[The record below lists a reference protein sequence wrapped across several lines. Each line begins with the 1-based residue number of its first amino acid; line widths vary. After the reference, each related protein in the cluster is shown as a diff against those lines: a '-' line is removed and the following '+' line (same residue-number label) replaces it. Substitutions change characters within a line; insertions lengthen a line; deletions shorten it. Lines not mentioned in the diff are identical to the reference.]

1 MPATTFSARYTAVG
15 FQPGVLARNA
25 LSFTADDLAHALFVT
40 GRAPGDR
47 WSHGAASA
55 WEWLHRT
62 SVIPAYVRCNSSG
75 RLVRSR
81 LTTELD
87 RSEKAVFSYALG
99 QAVTAIFCKQ
109 MLSVTHLMHV
119 DRYAARYSLQFGPT
133 KTRADLFGRTSGREP
148 DGWVV
153 AEAKGR
159 WNAMEPALPPKLL
172 AQKRSIK
179 SIQGEV
185 PTVALGCVA
194 SFPPNN
200 PVMRVDAVDP
210 VEDEP
215 TAVNLDVDLDRFLL
229 AYYEP
234 FLATL
239 DLTSDREFDDDEA
252 VASFSPFG
260 IEIGLRGQVHERV
273 RAAAGGEVE
282 GLAGDIRAILSD
294 IGAPGLSFPDGSV
307 VRTDWDETLTR
318 DDWVG

>member
-1 MPATTFSARYTAVG
+1 MPATFSARCTAVG
-15 FQPGVLARNA
+15 FQPDVLARDA

-62 SVIPAYVRCNSSG
+62 SVIPAYVRCNDSG

-81 LTTELD
+81 LTAELD

-99 QAVTAIFCKQ
+99 QAVTAIYCEQ

-119 DRYAARYSLQFGPT
+119 DRYAARFSLQFGST
-133 KTRADLFGRTSGREP
+133 RTRADLFGRTSGREP

-159 WNAMEPALPPKLL
+159 WNGMERALPPKLL

-185 PTVALGCVA
+185 PTVVLGCVA
-194 SFPPNN
+194 SFPPND

-210 VEDEP
+210 VENEP
-215 TAVNLDVDLDRFLL
+215 TAINLEVDSDRFLL

-239 DLTSDREFDDDEA
+239 DLTSDRAFDGGEA

-260 IEIGLRGQVHERV
+260 LEIGLRGDVHERV
-273 RAAAGGEVE
+273 RAAADGEVE
-282 GLAGDIRAILSD
+282 GLAEDIWAILNNV
-294 IGAPGLSFPDGSV
+294 GAPGLTFPDGSI
-307 VRTDWDETLTR
+307 VRTDWDETLTSE
-318 DDWVG
+318 DSVG